1 MLILHAA
8 DLHLRD
14 RDIEEAEKCLG
25 FLVDTAE
32 QEAVDLIIVAGDVFD
47 SQDVK
52 LDSKAAK
59 LAVRTFQDLAG
70 IAPVAVTIG
79 TPSHDGKAA
88 EIFEYV
94 GDYHPIIVAAK
105 PVQIYLQNSGI
116 RFVDTCTDACIAVVS
131 LVPQPT
137 KQFFQGNGGS
147 VKETDAEIAQAMG
160 AIFAGMGAQAAGL
173 DCPHIL
179 VGHFNVTGS
188 LISETQILTGMDIEI
203 SPDMMALAN
212 ANLVCLGHIHK
223 SQKIKDNIFYSGSLW
238 PNTWGEMESKG
249 FYLHELSDHGI
260 LESRFIQTP
269 HKKMI
274 RIKVDFTQEGED
286 ISELLYFPT
295 PALQPGMEGAFVR
308 CDYTVWQDEAERIDK
323 AVIKEFFQGEGA
335 FDVDIRINRI
345 PRENI
350 RADEVLKA
358 TSLSDKIV
366 AMAALREETIPKSI
380 LVKADALELMNP
392 DNLIGTVSRGAAL

>member
-1 MLILHAA
+1 MQILHCA

-25 FLVDTAE
+25 FLVETAE
-32 QEAVDLIIVAGDVFD
+32 QEKVDLIIVAGDIFD

-59 LAVRTFQDLAG
+59 LAVRTFQSLAN
-70 IAPVAVTIG
+70 IAPVAVVIG

-88 EIFEYV
+88 EILEYV
-94 GDYHPIIVAAK
+94 DGRYQIFVADK
-105 PVQIYLQNSGI
+105 PEQIYLRHSSLLAS
-116 RFVDTCTDACIAVVS
+116 RPPDSCDAVIS
-131 LVPQPT
+131 LIPQPT